1 MSNQFTVGVMVTG
14 AVSGAFRSAMG
25 SSQRTLDKLGSV
37 TQNLTTRQQALT
49 RASERYGQ
57 IGGQMA
63 SRLVT
68 DLNRVKSTMAQVE
81 SQQKRLT
88 SAMAVQQ
95 AGRNNRMALY
105 GQGLETYGQA
115 RALYG
120 AVSPALQQSMTF
132 KSNMV
137 DMAITAGYDNKTR
150 DQLGAKL
157 RGWSQQYN
165 QLQSDLQTATS
176 SLIGNGIDSLKDIE
190 AYMPDIARGAT
201 ATNTTA
207 ELWAQAAFTT
217 QQSLGVAA
225 KDFRSVQ
232 NIMASAGKAG
242 SFEIADQVKKL
253 PELAPMF
260 APFIQGKAAV
270 AEMGASLQVAR
281 IGAGS
286 SDEAAN
292 NLKNFVSKIFA
303 PDTQK
308 RFADA
313 GIDIKGSLMQQ
324 QAKGISPIE
333 GMMNTVKYYLDQK
346 GPEATAQFK
355 AAMQIKD
362 DKARDAALQSLANN
376 FQLGELFSDMQV
388 MAFVRPM
395 LANMDTYRQIRADAL
410 KAANQDVLGAD
421 YKSRMEDPLVALRQ
435 LSVEGNELALTLGDQ
450 LAPSFIAL
458 TQEVIPWMRT
468 TSQWAKANPQVIR
481 HVVSLATGLLALKG
495 GLIATKL
502 GINLLLSPFTSLWV
516 GAATARSRWLLLKS
530 AFGQGGTFR
539 RIAGSAW
546 RLSKV
551 LSGGLAKGIMIAG
564 RAILWMG
571 RAMLMNPIGL
581 LITGIAVGAYLI
593 YRYWEPIS
601 GWFKARWAD
610 IQQAFS
616 GGIGSVAALI
626 INWSPLGL
634 FYKAFAGV
642 MRYFNIELP
651 ATFTEFGGNIVDGLI
666 NGIKNKWAQ
675 AKEVVTGLGGS
686 MKDWFKETLGIHSP
700 SRVFAGFGDNIV
712 QGTVIGIARSQSEA
726 EKATQQLA
734 GRMVP
739 PAPNVPDYPA
749 MALAGQGASAGAG
762 GGGIHIMF
770 SPNIIIDGQRQ
781 EPAGALR
788 DALNM
793 GANELEKMIARLL
806 HQQQRRSFS

>member
-49 RASERYGQ
+49 RASKHYGQ

-105 GQGLETYGQA
+105 DGQA

-137 DMAITAGYDNKTR
+137 DMAITAGYDDKTR
-150 DQLGAKL
+150 DQLDGKI
-157 RGWSQQYN
+157 RGWSTQFN
-165 QLQSDLQTATS
+165 QAQTDMQEATS
-176 SLIGNGIDSLKDIE
+176 TLIGNNIDDLKSID
-190 AYMPDIARGAT
+190 AYMPNIARGAT
-201 ATNTTA
+201 ATNTSTN
-207 ELWAQAAFTT
+207 LWAQVAVTTDKILRLKAGDFGAA
-217 QQSLGVAA
+217 
-225 KDFRSVQ
+225 Q
-232 NIMASAGKAG
+232 NIMAYAGKAG
-242 SFEIADQVKKL
+242 SFEIADQAKAL
-253 PELAPMF
+253 PELAPMM
-260 APFIQGKAAV
+260 AGIAEGKEAI
-270 AEMGASLQVAR
+270 AEIGASLQIAR
-281 IGAGS
+281 LGAGN
-286 SDEAAN
+286 AADASN
-292 NLKNFVSKIFA
+292 NFKNFLTKVFSD
-303 PDTQK
+303 DTQK

-355 AAMQIKD
+355 AAMKIED
-362 DKARDAALQSLANN
+362 DKARDAALQSLSNN

-388 MAFVRPM
+388 MAFIRPM
-395 LANMDTYRQIRADAL
+395 MTNMDKYRQIRADSL
-410 KAANQDVLGAD
+410 KAANQDMLGQD
-421 YKSRMEDPLVALRQ
+421 YKKRLEDPLVALRQ
-435 LSVEGNELALTLGDQ
+435 LRVEGNELAITVGEQ

-458 TQEVIPWMRT
+458 TQEVTPWMRA

-481 HVVSLATGLLALKG
+481 HVVGLATGLLALKG
-495 GLIATKL
+495 GLIATRL

-551 LSGGLAKGIMIAG
+551 LSGGLAKGIMIVG

-571 RAMLMNPIGL
+571 RTMLMNPIGL

-610 IQQAFS
+610 IQQAVS
-616 GGIGSVAALI
+616 GGIGGVAALI
-626 INWSPLGL
+626 MNWSPLGL
-634 FYKAFAGV
+634 FYKVFAGV

-651 ATFTEFGGNIVDGLI
+651 TTFTEFGGNIVDGLI
-666 NGIKNKWAQ
+666 NGIKNKWGE
-675 AKEVVTGLGGS
+675 AKETITGLGTS
-686 MKDWFKETLGIHSP
+686 IKEWFTDPVKIHSP
-700 SRVFAGFGDNIV
+700 SRVFMAYGDNLV
-712 QGTVIGIARSQSEA
+712 QGLIIGVDRMSPDA
-726 EKATQQLA
+726 EKATRRLA
-734 GRMVP
+734 GRMLP
-739 PAPNVPDYPA
+739 SAPNVPDYPT
-749 MALAGQGASAGAG
+749 MSLAGQSASAGG
-762 GGGIHIMF
+762 VGGVGGGIYITF
-770 SPNIIIDGQRQ
+770 SPNIIIDGKRQ
-781 EPAGALR
+781 KPTGALL

-793 GANELEKMIARLL
+793 GAHELEKMIAHLL